1 MKKILFLIFSSLL
14 LLLVSCDGECRHE
27 NMSPNTVEPTC
38 TEDGYTQYTC
48 DCGYSYISDYVSA
61 KGHTYKDTVYAPTCI
76 EPGYTEHT
84 CSVCSYSFTSAQTEP
99 VGHKFK
105 STETA
110 PSCTEEGYTL
120 YQCTE
125 CDYSYKADFTK
136 PKGHNFSENTI
147 LPTCTEQGYT
157 EYLCEKCD
165 YSYISDYVKAVGH
178 IFSENTVLPSCLEQG
193 YTEKSCQNC
202 DYSYKTD
209 FTSPTGHKYEKEVI
223 SEASC
228 TESGEEKFTCA
239 CGDTYSIITSPTGHD
254 FSRTVTMPTL
264 SDMGYSD
271 FTCKN
276 CEYIYRGEYTFYSDI
291 LENAY
296 ANNSEVLAKGIDIS
310 HHNYKMDGEG
320 NYISL
325 DWDAI
330 KAAGVS
336 YVIIRIGDASIGI
349 DPTFEKSYE
358 EARAAGLGVGFYF
371 YTRAMSVEEIA
382 LEANLVVSALRG
394 KQFDYPVYL
403 DLEDESQKTIDS
415 AILNEMCIEFFT
427 ILQRAGFYTG
437 LYVNNEWLYNVID
450 TETALS
456 RFEIWYAR
464 YPTLSDG
471 EEPAWNLEQNGQHLG
486 MWQYTDS
493 GTIEGID
500 DMVFDF
506 SFSYKDYPA
515 LISDGGFNGY
525 DSDVAFQDSGK
536 SFVWVVYDG
545 TINIRSKS
553 DYFTNDEYDSSLDII
568 GHAQKG
574 TRFEV
579 VEKNEKYTAIKYN
592 GQIAYISA
600 NPKYISFEGLY
611 ISK

>member
-1 MKKILFLIFSSLL
+1 MKKILLFISLFFLILSFA
-14 LLLVSCDGECRHE
+14 SCDDGECRHE
-27 NMSPNTVEPTC
+27 NMTSNTVEPTC
-38 TEDGYTQYTC
+38 TESGYTEYTC
-48 DCGYSYISDYVSA
+48 DCGYSYISDYISA
-61 KGHTYKDTVYAPTCI
+61 KGHAYKDTVYAPTCT

-84 CSVCSYSFTSAQTEP
+84 CSVCSYSFSSEQ
-99 VGHKFK
+99 
-105 STETA
+105 TA
-110 PSCTEEGYTL
+110 PLRHKISSVEYPP
-120 YQCTE
+120 
-125 CDYSYKADFTK
+125 S
-136 PKGHNFSENTI
+136 
-147 LPTCTEQGYT
+147 CTEQGYT
-157 EYLCEKCD
+157 EYICYVCD
-165 YSYISDYVKAVGH
+165 YSYISDYKQSTGH
-178 IFSENTVLPSCLEQG
+178 VFSENTVLPSCLEQG
-193 YTEKSCQNC
+193 YSEFTCQNC
-202 DYSYKTD
+202 EYTYKTN
-209 FTSPTGHKYEKEVI
+209 FTPPTGHKYEKEVL
-223 SEASC
+223 SEVRC

-239 CGDTYSIITSPTGHD
+239 CGDTYSVITSPSGHD
-254 FSRTVTMPTL
+254 FSRKVTMPTL

-310 HHNYKMDGEG
+310 HHNYKMDSEG

-349 DPTFEKSYE
+349 DPTFEKSYK
-358 EARAAGLGVGFYF
+358 EARAAGLDVGFYF
-371 YTRAMSVEEIA
+371 YSRAMSVEELS
-382 LEANLVVSALRG
+382 LEANLVFSALRG
-394 KQFDYPVYL
+394 KQFEYPVYL
-403 DLEDESQKTIDS
+403 DLEDETQKSIDS
-415 AILNEMCIEFFT
+415 AVLNEMCIEFFT
-427 ILQRAGFYTG
+427 ILQRSGYYTG
-437 LYVNNEWLYNVID
+437 LYVNNEWLHNGID

-464 YPTLSDG
+464 YPTTADG
-471 EEPAWNLEQNGQHLG
+471 EEPAWDVDQNGQHLG

-515 LISDGGFNGY
+515 LITDGGFNGY
-525 DSDVAFQDSGK
+525 ESDVVFQDNGK

-545 TINIRSKS
+545 EIKIRSKS
-553 DYFTNDEYDSSLDII
+553 DFFTKDDYNSSLDII
-568 GHAQKG
+568 GYAPKG

-600 NPKYISFEGLY
+600 KPKYISFEGIY
-611 ISK
+611 TPSQN

>member
-1 MKKILFLIFSSLL
+1 MKKILLFISLFFLILSFA
-14 LLLVSCDGECRHE
+14 SCDDGECRHE
-27 NMSPNTVEPTC
+27 NMTSNTVEPTC
-38 TEDGYTQYTC
+38 TESGYTEYTC
-48 DCGYSYISDYVSA
+48 DCGYSYISDYISA
-61 KGHTYKDTVYAPTCI
+61 KGHTYKDTVYAPTCT

-84 CSVCSYSFTSAQTEP
+84 CSVCSYSFSSEQ
-99 VGHKFK
+99 
-105 STETA
+105 TA
-110 PSCTEEGYTL
+110 PLRHKISSVEYPP
-120 YQCTE
+120 
-125 CDYSYKADFTK
+125 S
-136 PKGHNFSENTI
+136 
-147 LPTCTEQGYT
+147 CTEQGYT
-157 EYLCEKCD
+157 EYICYVCD
-165 YSYISDYVKAVGH
+165 YSYISDYKQSTGH
-178 IFSENTVLPSCLEQG
+178 VFSENTVLPSCLEQG
-193 YTEKSCQNC
+193 YSEFTCQNC
-202 DYSYKTD
+202 EYTYKTN
-209 FTSPTGHKYEKEVI
+209 FTPPTGHKYEKEVL
-223 SEASC
+223 SEVRC
-228 TESGEEKFTCA
+228 TESGEERFTCA
-239 CGDTYSIITSPTGHD
+239 CGDTYSVITSPSGHD
-254 FSRTVTMPTL
+254 FSRKVTMPTL

-310 HHNYKMDGEG
+310 HHNYKMDSEG

-349 DPTFEKSYE
+349 DPTFEKSYK
-358 EARAAGLGVGFYF
+358 EARAAGLDVGFYF
-371 YTRAMSVEEIA
+371 YSRAMSVEEIS
-382 LEANLVVSALRG
+382 LEANLVFSALRG
-394 KQFDYPVYL
+394 KQFEYPVYL
-403 DLEDESQKTIDS
+403 DLEDESQQSIDS

-427 ILQRAGFYTG
+427 ILQRSGYYTG
-437 LYVNNEWLYNVID
+437 LYVNNEWLHNVID

-464 YPTLSDG
+464 YPTTADG
-471 EEPAWNLEQNGQHLG
+471 EEPAWDVDQNGQHLG

-515 LISDGGFNGY
+515 LITDGGFNGY
-525 DSDVAFQDSGK
+525 ESDVVFQDNGK

-545 TINIRSKS
+545 EIKIRSKS
-553 DYFTNDEYDSSLDII
+553 DFFTKDDYNSSLDII
-568 GHAQKG
+568 GYAPKG

-600 NPKYISFEGLY
+600 KPKYISFEGIY
-611 ISK
+611 TPSQN

>member
-1 MKKILFLIFSSLL
+1 MKKILLFISLFFLILSFA
-14 LLLVSCDGECRHE
+14 SCDDGKCRHE
-27 NMSPNTVEPTC
+27 NMTSNTVEPTC
-38 TEDGYTQYTC
+38 TESGYTEYTC
-48 DCGYSYISDYVSA
+48 DCGYSYISDYISA
-61 KGHTYKDTVYAPTCI
+61 KGHAYKDTVYAPTCT

-84 CSVCSYSFTSAQTEP
+84 CSVCSYSFSSEQ
-99 VGHKFK
+99 
-105 STETA
+105 TA
-110 PSCTEEGYTL
+110 PLRHKISSVEYPP
-120 YQCTE
+120 
-125 CDYSYKADFTK
+125 S
-136 PKGHNFSENTI
+136 
-147 LPTCTEQGYT
+147 CTEQGYT
-157 EYLCEKCD
+157 EYICYVCD
-165 YSYISDYVKAVGH
+165 YSYISDYKQSTGH
-178 IFSENTVLPSCLEQG
+178 VFSENTVLPSCLEQG
-193 YTEKSCQNC
+193 YSEFTCQNC
-202 DYSYKTD
+202 EYTYKTN
-209 FTSPTGHKYEKEVI
+209 FTPPTGHKYEKEVL
-223 SEASC
+223 SEVRC

-239 CGDTYSIITSPTGHD
+239 CGDTYSVITSPSGHD
-254 FSRTVTMPTL
+254 FSRKVTMPTL

-310 HHNYKMDGEG
+310 HHNYKMDSEG

-330 KAAGVS
+330 QAAGVS

-349 DPTFEKSYE
+349 DPTFEKSYK

-394 KQFDYPVYL
+394 KQFEYPVYL
-403 DLEDESQKTIDS
+403 DLEDETQKSIDS
-415 AILNEMCIEFFT
+415 AVLNEMCIEFFT
-427 ILQRAGFYTG
+427 ILQRAGYYTG
-437 LYVNNEWLYNVID
+437 LYVNNEWLYKVID

-464 YPTLSDG
+464 YPTTTDG
-471 EEPAWNLEQNGQHLG
+471 EEPAWDVDQNGQHLG

-515 LISDGGFNGY
+515 LITDGGFNGY
-525 DSDVAFQDSGK
+525 DSDVVFQDNGK

-545 TINIRSKS
+545 EIKIRSKS
-553 DYFTNDEYDSSLDII
+553 DFFTKDDYNSSLDII
-568 GHAQKG
+568 GYAPKG

-579 VEKNEKYTAIKYN
+579 VEKNENYTAIKYN

-600 NPKYISFEGLY
+600 KPKYISFEGIY
-611 ISK
+611 ISD

>member
-1 MKKILFLIFSSLL
+1 MKKILLFISLFFLILSFA
-14 LLLVSCDGECRHE
+14 SCDDGECRHE
-27 NMSPNTVEPTC
+27 NMTSNTVEPTC
-38 TEDGYTQYTC
+38 TESGYTEYTC
-48 DCGYSYISDYVSA
+48 DCGYSYISDYISA
-61 KGHTYKDTVYAPTCI
+61 KGHTYKDTVYAPTCT

-84 CSVCSYSFTSAQTEP
+84 CSVCSYSFSSEQ
-99 VGHKFK
+99 
-105 STETA
+105 TA
-110 PSCTEEGYTL
+110 PLRHKISSVEYPP
-120 YQCTE
+120 
-125 CDYSYKADFTK
+125 S
-136 PKGHNFSENTI
+136 
-147 LPTCTEQGYT
+147 CTEQGYT
-157 EYLCEKCD
+157 EYICYVCD
-165 YSYISDYVKAVGH
+165 YSYISDYKQSTGH
-178 IFSENTVLPSCLEQG
+178 VFSENTVLPSCLEQG
-193 YTEKSCQNC
+193 YSEFTCQNC
-202 DYSYKTD
+202 EYTYKTN
-209 FTSPTGHKYEKEVI
+209 FTPPTGHKYEKEVL
-223 SEASC
+223 SEVRC

-239 CGDTYSIITSPTGHD
+239 CGDTYSVITSPSGHD
-254 FSRTVTMPTL
+254 FSRKVTMPTL

-310 HHNYKMDGEG
+310 HHNYKMDSEG

-349 DPTFEKSYE
+349 DPTFEKSYK

-394 KQFDYPVYL
+394 KQFEYPVYL
-403 DLEDESQKTIDS
+403 DLEDETQKSIDS
-415 AILNEMCIEFFT
+415 AVLNEMCIEFFT
-427 ILQRAGFYTG
+427 ILQRAGYYTG
-437 LYVNNEWLYNVID
+437 LYVNNEWLHNVID

-464 YPTLSDG
+464 YPTTTDG
-471 EEPAWNLEQNGQHLG
+471 EEPAWDVDQNGQHLG

-515 LISDGGFNGY
+515 LITDGGFNGY
-525 DSDVAFQDSGK
+525 ESDVVFQDNGK

-545 TINIRSKS
+545 EIKIRSKS
-553 DYFTNDEYDSSLDII
+553 DFFTKDDYNSSLDII
-568 GHAQKG
+568 GYAPKG

-600 NPKYISFEGLY
+600 KPKYISFEGIY
-611 ISK
+611 TPSQN

>member
-1 MKKILFLIFSSLL
+1 MKKILYFISLFLLILTFA
-14 LLLVSCDGECRHE
+14 SCDGECRHE
-27 NMSPNTVEPTC
+27 NMTSNTVEPTC
-38 TEDGYTQYTC
+38 TESGYTEYTC
-48 DCGYSYISDYVSA
+48 DCGYSYISDYISA
-61 KGHTYKDTVYAPTCI
+61 KGHTYKDTVYAPTCT

-84 CSVCSYSFTSAQTEP
+84 CSVCSYSFNSEQTAP
-99 VGHKFK
+99 LGHKM
-105 STETA
+105 SSVEYA
-110 PSCTEEGYTL
+110 PSC
-120 YQCTE
+120 
-125 CDYSYKADFTK
+125 A
-136 PKGHNFSENTI
+136 
-147 LPTCTEQGYT
+147 EQGYK
-157 EYLCEKCD
+157 EYICYVCE
-165 YSYISDYVKAVGH
+165 YSYVSDYIQATGH
-178 IFSENTVLPSCLEQG
+178 VFSENTVLPSCLEQG
-193 YTEKSCQNC
+193 YTEFSCQNC
-202 DYSYKTD
+202 DYTYKTS
-209 FTSPTGHKYEKEVI
+209 FTPPTGHKYEKEVLSI
-223 SEASC
+223 ATC
-228 TESGEEKFTCA
+228 TESGEERFACA

-254 FSRTVTMPTL
+254 FLRKVTMPTL
-264 SDMGYSD
+264 SDMGYTD

-296 ANNSEVLAKGIDIS
+296 ANNIEVLAKGIDIS
-310 HHNYKMDGEG
+310 HHNYKTDSEG
-320 NYISL
+320 NYIPL

-336 YVIIRIGDASIGI
+336 YVIIRIGDAAIGI

-358 EARAAGLGVGFYF
+358 DARAAGLDVGFYF
-371 YTRAMSVEEIA
+371 YTRAVSVEEISI
-382 LEANLVVSALRG
+382 EANLVASALRG
-394 KQFDYPVYL
+394 KQFEYPVYL
-403 DLEDESQKTIDS
+403 DLEDETQKSIDS

-427 ILQRAGFYTG
+427 ILQRAGYYTG

-464 YPTLSDG
+464 YPATADG
-471 EEPAWNLEQNGQHLG
+471 EEPTWNVEQNGQHLG

-500 DMVFDF
+500 ASVFDF

-515 LISDGGFNGY
+515 LIKDGGFNGY
-525 DSDVAFQDSGK
+525 ESDVVFQDSDK

-568 GHAQKG
+568 GFAQRG

-592 GQIAYISA
+592 GQVAYISA
-600 NPKYISFEGLY
+600 NPQYISFEGLY
-611 ISK
+611 ISN

>member
-1 MKKILFLIFSSLL
+1 MKKILFFISLF
-14 LLLVSCDGECRHE
+14 LLVLTFASCDDGECRHE
-27 NMSPNTVEPTC
+27 NMTSNTVEPTC
-38 TEDGYTQYTC
+38 TESGYTEYTC
-48 DCGYSYISDYVSA
+48 DCGYSYISDYISA
-61 KGHTYKDTVYAPTCI
+61 KGHTYKDTVYAPTCT

-84 CSVCSYSFTSAQTEP
+84 CSVCSYSFSSEQ
-99 VGHKFK
+99 
-105 STETA
+105 TA
-110 PSCTEEGYTL
+110 PLRHKISSVEYPP
-120 YQCTE
+120 
-125 CDYSYKADFTK
+125 S
-136 PKGHNFSENTI
+136 
-147 LPTCTEQGYT
+147 CTEQGYT
-157 EYLCEKCD
+157 EYICYVCD
-165 YSYISDYVKAVGH
+165 YSYISDYKQSTGH
-178 IFSENTVLPSCLEQG
+178 VFSENTVLPSCLEQG
-193 YTEKSCQNC
+193 YSEFTCQNC
-202 DYSYKTD
+202 EYTYKTN
-209 FTSPTGHKYEKEVI
+209 FTPPTGHKYEKEVL
-223 SEASC
+223 SEVRC

-239 CGDTYSIITSPTGHD
+239 CGDTYSVITSPSGHD
-254 FSRTVTMPTL
+254 FSRKVTMPTL

-310 HHNYKMDGEG
+310 HHNYKMDSEG

-349 DPTFEKSYE
+349 DPTFEKSYK

-394 KQFDYPVYL
+394 KQFEYPVYL
-403 DLEDESQKTIDS
+403 DLEDETQKSIDS
-415 AILNEMCIEFFT
+415 AVLNEMCIEFFT
-427 ILQRAGFYTG
+427 ILQRSGYYTG
-437 LYVNNEWLYNVID
+437 LYVNNEWLHNVID

-464 YPTLSDG
+464 YPTTADG
-471 EEPAWNLEQNGQHLG
+471 EEPAWDVDQNGQHLG

-515 LISDGGFNGY
+515 LITDGGFNGY
-525 DSDVAFQDSGK
+525 ESDVVFQDNGK

-545 TINIRSKS
+545 EIKIRSKS
-553 DYFTNDEYDSSLDII
+553 DFFTKDDYNSSLDII
-568 GHAQKG
+568 GYAPKG

-600 NPKYISFEGLY
+600 KPKYISFEGIY
-611 ISK
+611 TPSQN

>member
-1 MKKILFLIFSSLL
+1 MKKILLFISLFFLILSFA
-14 LLLVSCDGECRHE
+14 SCDDGECRHE
-27 NMSPNTVEPTC
+27 NMISNTVEPTC
-38 TEDGYTQYTC
+38 TESGYTEYTC
-48 DCGYSYISDYVSA
+48 DCGYSYITDYISA
-61 KGHTYKDTVYAPTCI
+61 KGHTYKDTVYAPTCT

-84 CSVCSYSFTSAQTEP
+84 CSVCSYSFSSEQ
-99 VGHKFK
+99 
-105 STETA
+105 TA
-110 PSCTEEGYTL
+110 PLRHKISSVEYPP
-120 YQCTE
+120 
-125 CDYSYKADFTK
+125 S
-136 PKGHNFSENTI
+136 
-147 LPTCTEQGYT
+147 CTEQGYT
-157 EYLCEKCD
+157 EYVCYVCD
-165 YSYISDYVKAVGH
+165 YSYISDYKQSTGH
-178 IFSENTVLPSCLEQG
+178 AFSENTVLPSCLEQG
-193 YTEKSCQNC
+193 YSEFTCQNC
-202 DYSYKTD
+202 EYTYKTN
-209 FTSPTGHKYEKEVI
+209 FTPPTGHKYEKEVLSI
-223 SEASC
+223 ASC
-228 TESGEEKFTCA
+228 TEPGEERFTCA

-254 FSRTVTMPTL
+254 FSRKVTMPTL

-310 HHNYKMDGEG
+310 HHNYKMDSEG

-358 EARAAGLGVGFYF
+358 EARAAGLDVGFYF
-371 YTRAMSVEEIA
+371 YTRAMSVDEISI
-382 LEANLVVSALRG
+382 EANLVVSALRG
-394 KQFDYPVYL
+394 KQFKYPVYL
-403 DLEDESQKTIDS
+403 DLEDETQKSIDS

-427 ILQRAGFYTG
+427 ILQRAGYYTG
-437 LYVNNEWLYNVID
+437 LYVNNEWLHNVID

-464 YPTLSDG
+464 YPTTADG
-471 EEPAWNLEQNGQHLG
+471 EEPAWDVDQNGQHLG

-515 LISDGGFNGY
+515 LITDGGFNGY
-525 DSDVAFQDSGK
+525 ESDVVFQDNGK

-545 TINIRSKS
+545 EIKIRSKS
-553 DYFTNDEYDSSLDII
+553 DFFTKDDYNSSLDII
-568 GHAQKG
+568 GYAPKG

-600 NPKYISFEGLY
+600 KPKYISFEGIY
-611 ISK
+611 TPSQN

>member
-1 MKKILFLIFSSLL
+1 MKKILLFISLFFLILSFA
-14 LLLVSCDGECRHE
+14 SCDDGECRHE
-27 NMSPNTVEPTC
+27 NMTSNTVEPTC
-38 TEDGYTQYTC
+38 TESGYTEYSC
-48 DCGYSYISDYVSA
+48 DCGYSYISDYISA
-61 KGHTYKDTVYAPTCI
+61 KGHAYKDTVYAPTCT

-84 CSVCSYSFTSAQTEP
+84 CSICSYSFSSEQ
-99 VGHKFK
+99 
-105 STETA
+105 TA
-110 PSCTEEGYTL
+110 PLRHKISSVEYPP
-120 YQCTE
+120 
-125 CDYSYKADFTK
+125 S
-136 PKGHNFSENTI
+136 
-147 LPTCTEQGYT
+147 CTEQGYT
-157 EYLCEKCD
+157 EYICYVCD
-165 YSYISDYVKAVGH
+165 YSYISDYKQSTGH
-178 IFSENTVLPSCLEQG
+178 AFSENTVLPSCLEQG
-193 YTEKSCQNC
+193 YSEFTCQNC
-202 DYSYKTD
+202 EYTYKTN
-209 FTSPTGHKYEKEVI
+209 FTPPTGHKYEKEVL
-223 SEASC
+223 SEVTC
-228 TESGEEKFTCA
+228 TESGEERFTCA
-239 CGDTYSIITSPTGHD
+239 CGDTYSIVTSPTGHD
-254 FSRTVTMPTL
+254 FSRKVTMPTL

-310 HHNYKMDGEG
+310 HHNYKTDGEG

-349 DPTFEKSYE
+349 DPTFEKSYK
-358 EARAAGLGVGFYF
+358 EARAAGLDVGFYF
-371 YTRAMSVEEIA
+371 YTRAMSVEEISI
-382 LEANLVVSALRG
+382 EANLVACALRG
-394 KQFDYPVYL
+394 KQFEYPVYL
-403 DLEDESQKTIDS
+403 DLEDETQKSIDS

-427 ILQRAGFYTG
+427 ILQRSGYYTG
-437 LYVNNEWLYNVID
+437 LYVNNEWLHNVID

-464 YPTLSDG
+464 YPTTADG
-471 EEPAWNLEQNGQHLG
+471 EEPAWDVDQNGQHLG

-515 LISDGGFNGY
+515 LITDGGFNGY
-525 DSDVAFQDSGK
+525 ESDVVFQDNGK

-545 TINIRSKS
+545 EIKIRSKS
-553 DYFTNDEYDSSLDII
+553 DFFTKDDYNSSLDII
-568 GHAQKG
+568 GYAPKG

-600 NPKYISFEGLY
+600 IPKYISFEGIY
-611 ISK
+611 ISD

>member
-1 MKKILFLIFSSLL
+1 MKKILLFISLFFLILTFA
-14 LLLVSCDGECRHE
+14 SCDDGECRHE
-27 NMSPNTVEPTC
+27 NMTSNTVEPTC
-38 TEDGYTQYTC
+38 TESGYTEYTC
-48 DCGYSYISDYVSA
+48 DCGYSYISDYISA
-61 KGHTYKDTVYAPTCI
+61 KGHTYKDTVYAPTCT

-84 CSVCSYSFTSAQTEP
+84 CSVCSYSFSSEQ
-99 VGHKFK
+99 
-105 STETA
+105 TA
-110 PSCTEEGYTL
+110 PLRHKISSVEYPP
-120 YQCTE
+120 
-125 CDYSYKADFTK
+125 S
-136 PKGHNFSENTI
+136 
-147 LPTCTEQGYT
+147 CTEQGYT
-157 EYLCEKCD
+157 EYICYVCD
-165 YSYISDYVKAVGH
+165 YSYISDYKQSTGH
-178 IFSENTVLPSCLEQG
+178 VFSENTVLPSCLEQG
-193 YTEKSCQNC
+193 YSEFTCQNC
-202 DYSYKTD
+202 EYTYKTN
-209 FTSPTGHKYEKEVI
+209 FTPPTGHKYEKEVL
-223 SEASC
+223 SEVRC

-239 CGDTYSIITSPTGHD
+239 CGDTYSVITSPSGHD
-254 FSRTVTMPTL
+254 FSRKVTMPTL

-310 HHNYKMDGEG
+310 HHNYKMDSEG

-349 DPTFEKSYE
+349 DPTFEKSYK
-358 EARAAGLGVGFYF
+358 EARAAGLDVGFYF
-371 YTRAMSVEEIA
+371 YSRAMSVEEIS
-382 LEANLVVSALRG
+382 LEANLVFSALRG
-394 KQFDYPVYL
+394 KQFEYPVYL
-403 DLEDESQKTIDS
+403 DLEDESQQSIDS

-427 ILQRAGFYTG
+427 ILQRSGYYTG
-437 LYVNNEWLYNVID
+437 LYVNNEWLHNVID

-464 YPTLSDG
+464 YPTTADG
-471 EEPAWNLEQNGQHLG
+471 EEPAWDVDQNGQHLG

-515 LISDGGFNGY
+515 LITDGGFNGY
-525 DSDVAFQDSGK
+525 ESDVVFQDNGK

-545 TINIRSKS
+545 EIKIRSKS
-553 DYFTNDEYDSSLDII
+553 DFFTKDDYNSSLDII
-568 GHAQKG
+568 GYAPKG

-600 NPKYISFEGLY
+600 KPKYISFEGIY
-611 ISK
+611 TPSQN